1 MSNVD
6 KTMFLLSVA
15 GDCCLA
21 IGAIGLFI
29 KFLSK
34 ASNRIYYSKMELLD
48 ESVYTSEQENNDILK
63 GE

>member
-1 MSNVD
+1 
-6 KTMFLLSVA
+6 MFSKIMFSLSVA

-21 IGAIGLFI
+21 IGAIGLFT

-48 ESVYTSEQENNDILK
+48 ESAYTSEQENNDILK